1 MRFARMK
8 HERQSRL
15 QVVVQMVAMAGNAGR
30 GGRLHGLLELHSG
43 YRPGAHQAG
52 TRPTSSGLLD
62 MPRKIGSIPCH
73 YLWRGPVYV
82 KQSGDV
88 YPCCQSY
95 MLDGAP
101 LANIAEKP
109 LLEIWNTPPC
119 RR

>member
-1 MRFARMK
+1 
-8 HERQSRL
+8 
-15 QVVVQMVAMAGNAGR
+15 
-30 GGRLHGLLELHSG
+30 
-43 YRPGAHQAG
+43 
-52 TRPTSSGLLD
+52 